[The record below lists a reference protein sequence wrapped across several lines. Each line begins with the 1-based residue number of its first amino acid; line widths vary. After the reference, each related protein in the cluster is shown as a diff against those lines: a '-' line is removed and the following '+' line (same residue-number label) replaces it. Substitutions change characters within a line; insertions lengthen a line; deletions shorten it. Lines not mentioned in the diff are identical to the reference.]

1 MRSGEQGACRN
12 QEPMMAGVALILP
25 LPVRARSE
33 QPRRPSWRQAEDAM
47 NRKHYGFIAGIA
59 SAMAAAWW
67 WSRRD
72 AVAQGMSDAS
82 HERGETIFSNSPV
95 VD

>member
-1 MRSGEQGACRN
+1 
-12 QEPMMAGVALILP
+12 
-25 LPVRARSE
+25 
-33 QPRRPSWRQAEDAM
+33 M

-67 WSRRD
+67 WRRRD
-72 AVAQGMSDAS
+72 AVAQGMSDAG
-82 HERGETIFSNSPV
+82 HDRGETIFSNSPV

>member
-1 MRSGEQGACRN
+1 
-12 QEPMMAGVALILP
+12 
-25 LPVRARSE
+25 
-33 QPRRPSWRQAEDAM
+33 M